1 MSISLK
7 DYLKAGGLLDEANST
22 DNIDNGE
29 GPPKTPNWVSKKKD
43 GEGKRKKGKAGGG
56 EVEVNAGGH
65 YDPEVFDFK
74 VVTNNKMNEEI
85 SKDDLREIQKIIQDE
100 VKELAKKGLTINL
113 SKLGKY
119 IRREQAAM
127 FFDLFK
133 KRNVWM
139 S

>member
-7 DYLKAGGLLDEANST
+7 EFMEAGGLLDEDNTTS
-22 DNIDNGE
+22 NIDGGE
-29 GPPKTPNWVSKKKD
+29 GQTKTPEWVSKKKKGKGTTKQGKVGKGKIST
-43 GEGKRKKGKAGGG
+43 GEGGHKKP
-56 EVEVNAGGH
+56 
-65 YDPEVFDFK
+65 DVFDYK
-74 VVTNNKMNEEI
+74 VVTNNSMNEEI
-85 SKDDLREIQKIIQDE
+85 TKDDIREIQKIIQDE
-100 VKELAKKGLTINL
+100 VKNLAKKGLTINL
-113 SKLGKY
+113 EKLGKY

>member
-7 DYLKAGGLLDEANST
+7 EFMEAGGLIEANTTS
-22 DNIDNGE
+22 DIDGGE
-29 GPPKTPNWVSKKKD
+29 GQPKTPHWVSKKKD
-43 GEGKRKKGKAGGG
+43 GEGKRKKGKVGKGDI
-56 EVEVNAGGH
+56 EVNAGGH
-65 YDPEVFDFK
+65 KKPDVFDYK
-74 VVTNNKMNEEI
+74 VVTNNTMNEEI
-85 SKDDLREIQKIIQDE
+85 TKDDIKEIQKIIQDE
-100 VKELAKKGLTINL
+100 VKTLTKKGLTINL
-113 SKLGKY
+113 EKLGKY

>member
-7 DYLKAGGLLDEANST
+7 EFMEASGLLDEANTTS
-22 DNIDNGE
+22 NIDGGE

-43 GEGKRKKGKAGGG
+43 GEGKKKKGKVGKGTIATG
-56 EVEVNAGGH
+56 EGGH
-65 YDPEVFDFK
+65 KDPEVFDFK
-74 VVTNNKMNEEI
+74 VVSNNKMNEEI
-85 SKDDLREIQKIIQDE
+85 TKEDIKEIQKIIQDE
-100 VKELAKKGLTINL
+100 VKALSKKGLTINL
-113 SKLGKY
+113 EKLGKY

>member
-7 DYLKAGGLLDEANST
+7 EFMEAGGLIEANVT
-22 DNIDNGE
+22 ANIDGGE
-29 GPPKTPNWVSKKKD
+29 GSPKTPMWVSKKKKK
-43 GEGKRKKGKAGGG
+43 GLGKRKTGKVMKGKVDVKAGG
-56 EVEVNAGGH
+56 H
-65 YDPEVFDFK
+65 KKPDVFGYTI
-74 VVTNNKMNEEI
+74 VEEI
-85 SKDDLREIQKIIQDE
+85 TKDDIKEIQNIIRDE
-100 VKELAKKGLTINL
+100 VSKLAKQGLTINL

-139 S
+139 T

>member
-1 MSISLK
+1 MSVSLK
-7 DYLKAGGLLDEANST
+7 EFMKAGGMLDEANTTS
-22 DNIDNGE
+22 NIDGGE
-29 GPPKTPNWVSKKKD
+29 GNVKTPEWVSKKKTGKGTKKQGKVGKGTIAT
-43 GEGKRKKGKAGGG
+43 GEGGHKKP
-56 EVEVNAGGH
+56 
-65 YDPEVFDFK
+65 DVFDYK

-85 SKDDLREIQKIIQDE
+85 TKDDIKEIQNIIRDE
-100 VKELAKKGLTINL
+100 VKALTKKGLTINL
-113 SKLGKY
+113 EKLGKY

>member
-1 MSISLK
+1 
-7 DYLKAGGLLDEANST
+7 
-22 DNIDNGE
+22 
-29 GPPKTPNWVSKKKD
+29 
-43 GEGKRKKGKAGGG
+43 
-56 EVEVNAGGH
+56 
-65 YDPEVFDFK
+65 
-74 VVTNNKMNEEI
+74 MNEEI
-85 SKDDLREIQKIIQDE
+85 TKDDIREIQKIIQDE